1 MQHITNWGIEVILY
15 TLIRK
20 RRSKMSIVEKETVS
34 LLFYTPEYKGLLKN
48 YSLLN
53 EQKKYTAFPLDALQ
67 KCETEPDRH
76 PVLILYG
83 DHPAG
88 FFVLHGWEGV
98 KEFSD
103 NETAVLL
110 RAYSVNSAFQGKGIA
125 TESMRL
131 LPLFVKK
138 YFPQKNEIIL
148 AVNNANLIAQNVYK
162 KGGFIDKGIRA
173 MGREGEMQIL
183 HLDL

>member
-1 MQHITNWGIEVILY
+1 
-15 TLIRK
+15 
-20 RRSKMSIVEKETVS
+20 MSIVEKETVS
-34 LLFYTPEYKGLLKN
+34 LQFYSPEYKGLLEN
-48 YSLLN
+48 YCLLN

-98 KEFSD
+98 KEYSD
-103 NETAVLL
+103 NEHGILL
-110 RAYSVNSAFQGKGIA
+110 RAYSVNSAFQGNGIA
-125 TESMRL
+125 TDSMRL
-131 LPLFVKK
+131 LPLFIKEN
-138 YFPQKNEIIL
+138 FQQKNEIIL
-148 AVNNANLIAQNVYK
+148 AVNNSNLIAQNVYK

-173 MGREGEMQIL
+173 MGREGEMLIL
-183 HLDL
+183 HLDV